1 VGNRA
6 ASRVWKGECRRL
18 QTLAGFFVWGAFTY
32 QIQIRFST
40 RSGAK
45 FAGGGRRGNM
55 LQDKLGREIHDLRIS
70 VTDRCNFSCVY
81 CKAADPKNYFPHR
94 DLLTWAEF
102 LRLSRVLVGLGIRK
116 IRVTG
121 GEPLLREGVVDF
133 IAGLNRI
140 DGLTDVAITT
150 NGYLLPEMAEELAAA
165 GAPRI
170 TVSLDSTD
178 PEKFAKITRTP
189 RSFEKVMAGIDA
201 AVEAGLRPVKV
212 NIVLV
217 RGFNDDEIV
226 EFARLAR
233 RRDIVVRFIEFMPL
247 DADHAWK
254 RELVVTAKEIV
265 EAIQPVFPLVE
276 VPRHSPSETALRY
289 RFADG
294 QGELGIIAPVSIPFC
309 GQCSRLR
316 LTAEGKLR
324 TCLFSMREH
333 DVRHLVRNGAT
344 DHDIANFMQKVVH
357 QKEPGHRINESDFVQ
372 PSRTMVY
379 IGG

>member
-1 VGNRA
+1 MLRD
-6 ASRVWKGECRRL
+6 
-18 QTLAGFFVWGAFTY
+18 
-32 QIQIRFST
+32 
-40 RSGAK
+40 K
-45 FAGGGRRGNM
+45 FGR
-55 LQDKLGREIHDLRIS
+55 DIHDLRIS

-81 CKAADPKNYFPHR
+81 CKSADPKNYFPHR
-94 DLLTWAEF
+94 DLLTWEEF

-133 IAGLNRI
+133 IARLRQI
-140 DGLTDVAITT
+140 DGLEDIALTT
-150 NGYLLPEMAEELAAA
+150 NGYLLPEMAQKLAAA
-165 GAPRI
+165 GAPRV

-178 PEKFAKITRTP
+178 PEKSARITRTP
-189 RSFEKVMAGIDA
+189 HSYEKVMAGMDA
-201 AVEAGLRPVKV
+201 ALEAGLRPVKV

-226 EFARLAR
+226 DFARLAR

-247 DADHAWK
+247 DADHNWK

-265 EAIQPVFPLVE
+265 DAIHPVFPLE
-276 VPRHSPSETALRY
+276 EISRHSPSETALRY

-309 GQCSRLR
+309 GQCSRIR
-316 LTAEGKLR
+316 LTADGKLR
-324 TCLFSMREH
+324 TCLFSLREH
-333 DVRHLVRNGAT
+333 DVRHLVRNGAA
-344 DHDIANFMQKVVH
+344 DDDIANFMEKVVN
-357 QKEPGHRINESDFVQ
+357 QKEPGHRINEADFVQ